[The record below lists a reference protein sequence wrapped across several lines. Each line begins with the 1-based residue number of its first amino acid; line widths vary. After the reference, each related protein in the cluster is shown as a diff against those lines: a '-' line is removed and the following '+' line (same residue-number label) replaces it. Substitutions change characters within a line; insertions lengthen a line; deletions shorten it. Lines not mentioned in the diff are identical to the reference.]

1 MTDSSIWNE
10 EVAVPKVVI
19 SYVDPNVKEKLPKGS
34 TVDSISSHGASYWT
48 RTAHIRTTDQ
58 NGEAVSYF
66 LKVSQGDAGR
76 GMMYGEFHSMSA
88 LHGALPELAPRPIGW
103 GEYANEA
110 DTYFFLCDFHD
121 MTDEVP
127 DASDFPEMVAKLH
140 KNGVSPSGKFGFPV
154 PTYQGRLPQDTT
166 ECDTWEESFSRGI
179 RRFFELEESS
189 QGQEHEMTELR
200 EAIMNKVI
208 PKLLRPLETEGRSI
222 IPCLVHGDLW
232 DGNTSVDSATDRP
245 VIFDACSSY
254 AHHEYE
260 LAPWRPTRHKIG
272 KPYVT
277 EYLKH
282 YPMSEPAKDFDDR
295 NALYCIR
302 FNLCSSA
309 LYPGNLRFRN
319 IVKEEMRV
327 LVDKVLA

>member
-1 MTDSSIWNE
+1 M
-10 EVAVPKVVI
+10 
-19 SYVDPNVKEKLPKGS
+19 
-34 TVDSISSHGASYWT
+34 
-48 RTAHIRTTDQ
+48 
-58 NGEAVSYF
+58 EAQ
-66 LKVSQGDAGR
+66 KVSQGDAGR

-254 AHHEYE
+254 AHHECKYCDFLFSYLRCADQNCTLADE

-295 NALYCIR
+295 NALYCMYV
-302 FNLCSSA
+302 SEGVA
-309 LYPGNLRFRN
+309 
-319 IVKEEMRV
+319 V
-327 LVDKVLA
+327 LPPS